1 MDIDLVCGGRDVEGT
16 GDGNFGQH
24 CFEIE
29 MELELELE
37 LELEMEMEC
46 GRRIGVLIA
55 LKLVLALIMPR
66 HSYLT
71 FEQT

>member
-29 MELELELE
+29 MEM
-37 LELEMEMEC
+37 EMEMEC
-46 GRRIGVLIA
+46 GRIGVLIA